1 MRPPNSKLHR
11 PVFSR
16 EERSQWISR
25 FRSSGLTQ
33 AQFAQQHGLKVTT
46 LRKWLYGR
54 GPSLVL
60 KRQPW
65 MVSVGRD
72 ASHPSGRTAALSH
85 RKPPHA
91 PTATFREVTVPPLGA
106 GPACEGWA
114 AEVTWPS
121 GIRVRLRA
129 GAEAGWIEALLAVVD
144 QTC

>member
-1 MRPPNSKLHR
+1 
-11 PVFSR
+11 V
-16 EERSQWISR
+16 
-25 FRSSGLTQ
+25 TQ

-54 GPSLVL
+54 GPSLAL
-60 KRQPW
+60 TRQPW
-65 MVSVGRD
+65 GVSVGRD
-72 ASHPSGRTAALSH
+72 ASHPRGRTAALSP
-85 RKPPHA
+85 RQPPPA

-106 GPACEGWA
+106 GPACAGWA

-129 GAEAGWIEALLAVVD
+129 GAEAGWIAALLAAMN